1 MQQQELQW
9 EKVDSLNVE
18 RVAYHEDSST
28 LAVKF
33 NNGGLYTYIGVQ
45 PDDYHN
51 LIGAESVV
59 AMEST
64 IITMAKQV
72 SQDTT
77 PPPVNET
84 SGGGGGGAKQQ
95 RNLFVLVETFNYGGE
110 QIGTRIVD
118 MYHFGTRNWLQNH
131 HWWAMHNGHVVE
143 TRTATDEEIGE
154 YVEEQRLKLA
164 DKYSSPQ
171 QEAESV
177 AA

>member
-1 MQQQELQW
+1 
-9 EKVDSLNVE
+9 
-18 RVAYHEDSST
+18 
-28 LAVKF
+28 
-33 NNGGLYTYIGVQ
+33 
-45 PDDYHN
+45 
-51 LIGAESVV
+51 
-59 AMEST
+59 MEST

-77 PPPVNET
+77 PTVYET
-84 SGGGGGGAKQQ
+84 NGAKQQ

-154 YVEEQRLKLA
+154 YVENNASSSLISIALNNKRLSL
-164 DKYSSPQ
+164 
-171 QEAESV
+171 
-177 AA
+177 